1 MSVSPE
7 DPETYLSIF
16 ISDKTVMA
24 TSNRVLH
31 ILENLRVLSCKAQML
46 GSSWAGESPAAWSEN
61 SRTGAVTHS
70 GHGISSPIIT
80 FVPLVP
86 LHTPWGDCLE
96 QWEPPTWSH
105 LPQCL
110 GPPLDAASCPCHSPD
125 LPCLPHSLM
134 KHGDQLCDD
143 QRN

>member
-96 QWEPPTWSH
+96 QWEPPTRLH
-105 LPQCL
+105 LLNDCALLL
-110 GPPLDAASCPCHSPD
+110 GAASCPCHSPD
-125 LPCLPHSLM
+125 LPCLP
-134 KHGDQLCDD
+134 
-143 QRN
+143 

>member
-46 GSSWAGESPAAWSEN
+46 GSS
-61 SRTGAVTHS
+61 
-70 GHGISSPIIT
+70 
-80 FVPLVP
+80 
-86 LHTPWGDCLE
+86 
-96 QWEPPTWSH
+96 
-105 LPQCL
+105 
-110 GPPLDAASCPCHSPD
+110 
-125 LPCLPHSLM
+125 
-134 KHGDQLCDD
+134 
-143 QRN
+143 